1 MTKCRHFDIEELVDP
16 ETFRRFG
23 GSSWMFL
30 NPAALSALDD
40 LREFFGV
47 PVTVNN
53 WHKGGPFRYR
63 GFRPR
68 SCTVGG
74 EYSQHRLGNAFDC
87 DIKGVTADEARQR
100 ILANKDDVRLMH
112 ITCLEDKVNWVH
124 FDCRNIPDRIRVVQP

>member
-1 MTKCRHFDIEELVDP
+1 MTKCRHFDIKELVDP
-16 ETFRRFG
+16 ETYKLFG
-23 GSSWMFL
+23 EASWMFL

-53 WHKGGPFRYR
+53 WHTGGQFKYR

-68 SCTVGG
+68 ACTVGG